1 MTYTDL
7 PFDAQAA
14 SQILADAASDAD
26 DGDIYVQRSRSEGF
40 VFDDGRLKSATY
52 DTTQGFGLRV
62 VAGEASGNAHS
73 GELSLAAIRRAAE
86 TARQAKRG
94 YSGSLDTGPVPTNR
108 RLYQPID
115 PTEAPGFTV
124 KTGLLAEI
132 DAWVRAQDP
141 RVVQVSVSLAG
152 SHELIDIIRPGGESF
167 HDVRPL
173 VRLNVSVTLEQN
185 GRRESASA
193 GAERHQHP

>member
-7 PFDAQAA
+7 PFDARDAA
-14 SQILADAASDAD
+14 NLLADAAHHAD

-73 GELSLAAIRRAAE
+73 GELSIAAIRRAAE

-94 YSGSLDTGPVPTNR
+94 YSGNLATGPTPTNR
-108 RLYQPID
+108 RLYSPID

-132 DAWVRAQDP
+132 DAWVRAKDP

-152 SHELIDIIRPGGESF
+152 SHEQIDI
-167 HDVRPL
+167 L
-173 VRLNVSVTLEQN
+173 
-185 GRRESASA
+185 RR
-193 GAERHQHP
+193 